1 MRIRK
6 KAASKTTNSPNDRSK
21 DSNSGTQMQIV
32 FRSFFEFPKTMY
44 QVEKETGVCRPN
56 ICRYVCEWEKH
67 GNIQEL
73 HKGKCP
79 VSGYTAGF
87 YSTNKKL
94 FKKEEKQRSFWD
106 MWKGGF
112 DE

>member
-1 MRIRK
+1 MNIEK
-6 KAASKTTNSPNDRSK
+6 KTARTTDSPTIQRRNK
-21 DSNSGTQMQIV
+21 DSVTQMQVV
-32 FRSFFEFPKTMY
+32 FKCFFESPKTMY

-56 ICRYVCEWEKH
+56 VCRYVCEWEKK

-73 HKGKCP
+73 RKGKCP

-87 YSTNKKL
+87 YSTNKEL
-94 FKKEEKQRSFWD
+94 FKKEERQRSFWD

-112 DE
+112 NE